1 MNPLLAT
8 VVFVI
13 VLFVYIHIYHNV
25 KVSNDLEVYE
35 VESPSKDRLEE
46 ICDIRQPALFIL
58 DMEELKQTVNRG
70 AVTERY
76 GAFDVNVRHNTG
88 SSDSEDHPNI
98 SSSNSTSSQLFVPLA
113 LGAANDMLGSDN
125 AGGIFSERN
134 GDFLAETG
142 LVNQLRHSDV
152 MLRPHMVSK
161 CSYDWLFGS
170 DGTRTPFRYEL
181 DYRTYLTVTEG
192 SVTLKLAPPKNS
204 KYLYVDKDY
213 VNFEFRSRV
222 DPWEPQAHYKTD
234 FGKVKCLEVVLTPG
248 SVLYIPAYWFY
259 SIEFHSGASLCKFS
273 YQTYMGSLSVIHYH
287 TLSFLQR
294 NNTRDKLAKSV
305 QNNETPVLNEETPI
319 LSESAADD
327 TTEGNSVV

>member
-8 VVFVI
+8 VVFAV

-35 VESPSKDRLEE
+35 VESPSKERLEE
-46 ICDIRQPALFIL
+46 ICDIRQPALFVM
-58 DMEELKQTVNRG
+58 DTEELQQTVNRC
-70 AVTERY
+70 AVSERY
-76 GAFDVNVRHNTG
+76 GAFDVSVRHNHDVEGHSAT
-88 SSDSEDHPNI
+88 
-98 SSSNSTSSQLFVPLA
+98 SSSNGTTSHLFVPLA
-113 LGAANDMLGSDN
+113 LGAANDMLQSDN

-142 LVNQLRHSDV
+142 LVNQLRYNDA

-170 DGTRTPFRYEL
+170 DGTKTPFRYEL

-192 SVTLKLAPPKNS
+192 SVTLKMAPPKNS

-273 YQTYMGSLSVIHYH
+273 YQTYMGTLSVIHYH

-294 NNTRDKLAKSV
+294 NNTRDKVAMSV
-305 QNNETPVLNEETPI
+305 QNDETPVADEETPI
-319 LSESAADD
+319 LSEPVADD
-327 TTEGNSVV
+327 ATEGNIAV

>member
-8 VVFVI
+8 VVFAV
-13 VLFVYIHIYHNV
+13 VLFVYIHIYHHV

-35 VESPSKDRLEE
+35 VDSPSKERLEE
-46 ICDIRQPALFIL
+46 ICDIRQPALFVL
-58 DMEELKQTVNRG
+58 NMEDLQQSVNRSS
-70 AVTERY
+70 VSERY
-76 GAFDVNVRHNTG
+76 GAFDINVRHNNG
-88 SSDSEDHPNI
+88 DSELHDAP
-98 SSSNSTSSQLFVPLA
+98 STASTNGSSSQLFVPLA
-113 LGAANDMLGSDN
+113 LGAANDMLHSDN

-134 GDFLAETG
+134 SDFLAETG
-142 LVNQLRHSDV
+142 LLNQMRYNDA

-161 CSYDWLFGS
+161 CSYDWMFGS

-181 DYRTYLTVTEG
+181 NYRNYITVTEG
-192 SVTLKLAPPKNS
+192 SVTVKMAPPKNS

-222 DPWEPQAHYKTD
+222 DPWEPQTQYKTD
-234 FGKVKCLEVVLTPG
+234 FNKVKCLELVLTPG
-248 SVLYIPAYWFY
+248 KVLYIPAYWFY

-294 NNTRDKLAKSV
+294 NNTRDKVANSV
-305 QNNETPVLNEETPI
+305 QNEESSNVNEETPI
-319 LSESAADD
+319 LADAVAVE
-327 TTEGNSVV
+327 TTNSDNSM